1 MQPHYVTIPSS
12 FPNSSP
18 WQVIDAIRDPPS
30 LTIAMQSSGGNW
42 QVDVAVDDPTAINL
56 NPTLNSSVAHQAGQS
71 FPANVITFPSTAF
84 ATAQHLMVRS
94 RRQAAVP
101 TAPPQEATP
110 SPESTSWYSRCRALE
125 IGWVVNIRLNM
136 LGRQRNAR
144 LAWQKPR
151 APRSL
156 DRVVAMQ

>member
-1 MQPHYVTIPSS
+1 MRPHYVSIPWS
-12 FPNSSP
+12 FANSSP
-18 WQVIDAIRDPPS
+18 WQMVDNIRDPPS
-30 LTIAMQSSGGNW
+30 VTIAIQSSGANW
-42 QVDVAVDDPTAINL
+42 QVDVAVDDPTGIFP
-56 NPTLNSSVAHQAGQS
+56 NPTLNALGGHQPGQS
-71 FPANVITFPSTAF
+71 FPANVTTFPSTAF
-84 ATAQHLMVRS
+84 ATAQHSWCDLAGRLPC
-94 RRQAAVP
+94 RLHLPR
-101 TAPPQEATP
+101 ATP